1 MSSESCT
8 PDERVLVYAGL
19 SISPREVGE
28 WIPDAVIRPPA
39 KQGDVLS
46 DMQRYDPT
54 HILLL
59 DGCFRQNLAVWI
71 KELVYALA
79 SGVKVYGSSSMGA
92 LRAAE
97 LFDLGMM
104 GAGRVFSWY
113 HESAI
118 ENDAAVAVAFQQDQE
133 GNCHNVTVSDVDLY
147 ATREWK
153 PDWEP
158 FLLKALKVPWWERSV
173 KRIQALPACPP
184 DFQVFNVKWKDALE
198 LVQTFRMLKPFAVMT
213 PHARHLG
220 ILFNTQHERER
231 RVDVGKREIPLQAI
245 DATVALNAPDRHELF
260 ADASNRALAVVLAD
274 VMGVGV
280 NEEELN
286 RETARFC
293 ARKGLMDWV
302 AFQGWLKSQCMS
314 QGEFDRMM
322 LQETRI
328 YKLYR
333 ALITERSSRRRTQDV
348 LDYLRVS
355 GRFEKWAN
363 EAALRPPDK
372 ELFIDGDLDPEL
384 EWRKLSKEK
393 GIPIDRPFC
402 EWLREYGFIKPE
414 EAKVEIQKEM
424 QFNQSD
430 LFNLEG
436 AA

>member
-1 MSSESCT
+1 
-8 PDERVLVYAGL
+8 
-19 SISPREVGE
+19 
-28 WIPDAVIRPPA
+28 
-39 KQGDVLS
+39 
-46 DMQRYDPT
+46 
-54 HILLL
+54 
-59 DGCFRQNLAVWI
+59 
-71 KELVYALA
+71 
-79 SGVKVYGSSSMGA
+79 

-97 LFDLGMM
+97 LFDLGMV
-104 GAGRVFSWY
+104 GAGRVFDWY
-113 HESAI
+113 HEGVI
-118 ENDAAVAVAFQQDQE
+118 ENDACVGVAFQQDE
-133 GNCHNVTVSDVDLY
+133 AGNCHNVTVPDVDLY

-153 PDWEP
+153 PEWEP
-158 FLLKALKVPWWERSV
+158 FLLKALEIPWWERSL
-173 KRIQALPACPP
+173 KRIKSLPDCPT

-198 LVQTFRMLKPFAVMT
+198 LLQTFRMLKPFAVMT

-231 RVDVGKREIPLQAI
+231 RVDVGNREIALQAI
-245 DATVALNAPDRHELF
+245 DATVAINAPDRHELF

-280 NEEELN
+280 TEEELN
-286 RETARFC
+286 RETSRFC
-293 ARKGLMDWV
+293 ARKGLMDWE
-302 AFQGWLKSQCMS
+302 AFQAWLKTQCMS

-328 YKLYR
+328 YKLHR
-333 ALITERSSRRRTQDV
+333 SLITERSSRRRTQDV
-348 LDYLRVS
+348 LDYLRAS
-355 GRFEKWAN
+355 GRFERWAK
-363 EAALRPPDK
+363 EAALRPPDG
-372 ELFIDGDLDPEL
+372 ELFFGGDLDPEL

-424 QFNQSD
+424 QFNRSD